1 MKLPEWAVREEIYNP
16 GSDRDY
22 FISRSLLKI
31 VSILTALRGQGL
43 RPRRPISA
51 APALLAALVLI
62 ALIVLARTTAFLW
75 AVLTGEL
82 VLLCFQPGRPL
93 RQALGTALAAALFCA
108 VLVAPSFF
116 LGNGRY
122 AFLLPCKTFLTVT
135 ALMLLQE
142 NLAWHELTGA
152 LRTFHVPPLVIFILD
167 TTLRYIAILGQE
179 ASD

>member
-43 RPRRPISA
+43 RPVRPIGA

-62 ALIVLARTTAFLW
+62 ALIVMARTTAFLW
-75 AVLTGEL
+75 AVLAGEL

-93 RQALGTALAAALFCA
+93 RRALGAPWQRPCSVPSSSPRLSSWAMAATPFSCPARLSS
-108 VLVAPSFF
+108 P
-116 LGNGRY
+116 
-122 AFLLPCKTFLTVT
+122 
-135 ALMLLQE
+135 
-142 NLAWHELTGA
+142 
-152 LRTFHVPPLVIFILD
+152 
-167 TTLRYIAILGQE
+167 
-179 ASD
+179 

>member
-43 RPRRPISA
+43 RPARPIGA

-62 ALIVLARTTAFLW
+62 ALIVMARTTAFLW
-75 AVLTGEL
+75 AVLAGEL

-93 RQALGTALAAALFCA
+93 RRALGAALAASLFCA

-152 LRTFHVPPLVIFILD
+152 LRTFRIPSLVIFIL
-167 TTLRYIAILGQE
+167 A
-179 ASD
+179 